1 MNKNKFMQSHWYLDK
16 KTAKVSLLAKKTYS
30 HFDLYYV
37 LECIW
42 GNMHEDW
49 LSNVMRSIPREVR
62 ERIEKEINE
71 YLEKEPTYYPG
82 EEIDWL
88 N

>member
-1 MNKNKFMQSHWYLDK
+1 
-16 KTAKVSLLAKKTYS
+16 
-30 HFDLYYV
+30 
-37 LECIW
+37 
-42 GNMHEDW
+42 MHEDW